1 MPEGDRY
8 QAEIENQ
15 KITAAW
21 NAMRS
26 VSNDPFSVTWGDFML
41 TQQVMQLWCSQGRL
55 IEDLKKNDQMKKLL
69 MQIAV

>member
-1 MPEGDRY
+1 
-8 QAEIENQ
+8 
-15 KITAAW
+15 
-21 NAMRS
+21 MRS